1 MFRVFFPS
9 VLFYAQAAAHIGS
22 AAYQARRGRL
32 TNARLVQGSHALRR
46 SLEAVGV
53 RFEISGLENM
63 DTSGG
68 PYVFAANHMSAL
80 ETQILP
86 SILSSVAP
94 CTFVVKSSLLR
105 YPVFGPVL
113 KGFDPIVVD
122 RVDPRAD
129 LRQVLSEG
137 GKRLAAGMSVIVFPQ
152 AHRTVA
158 FDRKGFNTIGVR
170 LARAAGVPIVP
181 IALQTSAWSEGRWLQ
196 DIGWIVPKRPVRFAV
211 GAPITIDADSRG
223 AQEQVVEFIE
233 SRLSAWDDAA
243 SQSH

>member
-1 MFRVFFPS
+1 VFRVFFPS
-9 VLFYAQAAAHIGS
+9 VLFYARAAAHIGS

-32 TNARLVQGSHALRR
+32 TNERLVAGSHALRR
-46 SLEAVGV
+46 SLESVGV
-53 RFEISGLENM
+53 RFEVSGLENT
-63 DTSGG
+63 DWSGG

-86 SILSSVAP
+86 SILSPAAP
-94 CTFVVKSSLLR
+94 CTFVVKSSLMR

-113 KGFDPIVVD
+113 KAFDPIVVE
-122 RVDPRAD
+122 RADPKAD
-129 LRQVLSEG
+129 LRQVLGEG

-211 GAPITIDADSRG
+211 GKPITIDADSRV
-223 AQEQVVEFIE
+223 AQEQVVQFIE
-233 SRLSAWDDAA
+233 SKLAGWSDA
-243 SQSH
+243 

>member
-53 RFEISGLENM
+53 RFEISGVE
-63 DTSGG
+63 DADWTGG

>member
-1 MFRVFFPS
+1 MFRVFLPS

-32 TNARLVQGSHALRR
+32 TNERLVAGSHALRR

-53 RFEISGLENM
+53 RFEVSGLQNT
-63 DTSGG
+63 DWSGG

-86 SILSSVAP
+86 SILSPAAP
-94 CTFVVKSSLLR
+94 CTFVVKSSLIR
-105 YPVFGPVL
+105 YPIFGPVL
-113 KGFDPIVVD
+113 KAFDPIVVD
-122 RVDPRAD
+122 RVDPKAD
-129 LRQVLSEG
+129 LRQVLGEG

-152 AHRTVA
+152 ARRTVA

-211 GAPITIDADSRG
+211 GTPISIDADTRG
-223 AQEQVVEFIE
+223 AQEQVVQFIE
-233 SRLSAWDDAA
+233 GKLADWGDA
-243 SQSH
+243 

>member
-1 MFRVFFPS
+1 MFRVFLPS

-32 TNARLVQGSHALRR
+32 TNARLVEGSHALRR

-53 RFEISGLENM
+53 RFEVSGLENT
-63 DTSGG
+63 DWSGG

-86 SILSSVAP
+86 SILSPAAP
-94 CTFVVKSSLLR
+94 CTFVVKSSLMR

-113 KGFDPIVVD
+113 KAFDPIVVE
-122 RVDPRAD
+122 RADPKAD
-129 LRQVLSEG
+129 LRQVLGEG

-170 LARAAGVPIVP
+170 LARAAGVPVVP

-211 GAPITIDADSRG
+211 GQPITIGADTRG

-233 SRLSAWDDAA
+233 SRLAAWDAEA
-243 SQSH
+243 PAPR